1 MYGEFVWWQGVVE
14 DRVDPL
20 KLGRCRV
27 RVLGYH
33 TDNKE
38 DGVGIPTADLPWAY
52 PSQPIT
58 SAAMNGIGT
67 TPLGPVEGT
76 WVFGFFR
83 DGKNA
88 QEPVIMGTFGGIPEE
103 GVNPTLGFNDPNGE
117 FPRETELFL
126 PDTNRLATGHG
137 VIPVGTEN
145 GEDSP
150 SLKYKRKSRHTKV
163 PTALA
168 GDMST
173 TIDNV
178 KEGDADKAIYNS
190 TLWNEP
196 NPRYGGN
203 SHIQTSVSD
212 TDYLSEEPP
221 LENWTGSVTISSM
234 YPYNHVRMSESGHVE
249 EWDDTENAE
258 RLHRYHRTGTFEEIQ
273 PDGTRV
279 VKVIGSDYEIVIGNK
294 DVLISG
300 VCNVTIEGDCRMLY
314 KSDLVQ
320 EVEGDY
326 HLHVHGDKR
335 TKIHGNEVTEVLAD
349 RKVVI
354 GKLGAG
360 NDDLF
365 VNLQQTI
372 NINEDRTINIGGTLS
387 ETISGAVQK
396 SYLSTLAIVVG
407 ENTTLLGVG
416 AIDIIGL
423 GNVGISSDVN
433 MDITSTANMTQTI
446 GAEYRKKVTG
456 SAFEQYLGAFH
467 ERWDGD
473 KYLHTGAD
481 TYLDRHDTGVNF
493 SVTNLCDPTRT
504 SGQSCAIVLGV

>member
-1 MYGEFVWWQGVVE
+1 MYGEFIWWQGVVE
-14 DRVDPL
+14 DRKDPL
-20 KLGRCRV
+20 KLGRVRV

-38 DGVGIPTADLPWAY
+38 EGLGIPTADLPWAT

-88 QEPVIMGTFGGIPEE
+88 QDPVMIGTFGGIPEKPA
-103 GVNPTLGFNDPNGE
+103 NPTLGFNDPNAE
-117 FPRETELFL
+117 FPRQSDLFL
-126 PDTNRLATGHG
+126 PDTNRLATGNSR
-137 VIPVGTEN
+137 IPVGIDAGEN
-145 GEDSP
+145 AP
-150 SLKYKRKSRHTKV
+150 SLKYKRKSRHKGV

-168 GDMST
+168 GDMSEAA
-173 TIDNV
+173 IDNK
-178 KEGDADKAIYNS
+178 KEGGVDKAIYKK

-203 SHIQTSVSD
+203 SHIQTENND
-212 TDYLSEEPP
+212 TDYLS
-221 LENWTGSVTISSM
+221 SVVISSL
-234 YPYNHVRMSESGHVE
+234 YPYNHVRMSERGHVE
-249 EWDDTENAE
+249 EWDDTESAE

-279 VKVIGSDYEIVIGNK
+279 VKVVGSDYEIVIGNK

-300 VCNVTIEGDCRMLY
+300 ACNVTIEGDCRMMIGSKKN

-320 EVEGDY
+320 EVYGDY

-335 TKIHGNEVTEVLAD
+335 TKIHGNEVTEVIGD
-349 RKVVI
+349 RKVVVN
-354 GKLGAG
+354 L

-365 VNLQQTI
+365 VNKQQVI
-372 NINEDRTINIGGTLS
+372 NITDDRTINIGGILS
-387 ETISGAVQK
+387 ETITGAVQK
-396 SYLSTLAIVVG
+396 TYLSTLATVTGDNNLLVSNKNIEIVCTD
-407 ENTTLLGVG
+407 N
-416 AIDIIGL
+416 I
-423 GNVGISSDVN
+423 GISTAGN
-433 MDITSTANMTQTI
+433 CDITVEGNFNKLISGIA
-446 GAEYRKKVTG
+446 K
-456 SAFEQYLGAFH
+456 EQYEGAFH

-481 TYLDRHDTGVNF
+481 TYLDRHDAGTDF
-493 SVTNLCDPTRT
+493 SVLPACDPTRT
-504 SGQSCAIVLGV
+504 SSTSCSPVLEV